1 MERKRLQGS
10 NRIGSKGDH
19 EMKKVRLED
28 CSVATSMEFEENEGV
43 RAIVIDNGTST
54 IRAGFSGN
62 DDPKA
67 IFPSILDEATPNAG
81 KFELWTFF
89 YSQDFQL
96 LIYNPF

>member
-1 MERKRLQGS
+1 MERRRVHGS
-10 NRIGSKGDH
+10 NSMGSKGDY
-19 EMKKVRLED
+19 EVKKARLED
-28 CSVATSMEFEENEGV
+28 LSMEFEEHEGV

-62 DDPKA
+62 DDPKT